1 MDMANR
7 MHRNKRRRRRMIG
20 PLLCAALTLCACHG
34 PEETHRKNRY
44 VATDGAEYLL
54 DVFMLAEWAGHIV
67 PQQTNMRIR
76 LALCEEAE
84 GESYFCDAKTQTDL
98 SDVFV
103 LETAD
108 NGSDDAP
115 EQVYFYPYGHA
126 SRPAGLPEIRY
137 TCERLLS
144 AEEPPAGEYVCDTY
158 PSGAAEIYKLWAYL
172 AESGKDGSPN
182 PRLVI
187 GSGDNF
193 GVSQSVSSSYDDYPT
208 IQMLNLMGMDV
219 DTFGNHSFDE
229 GLDHL
234 MSLMHAASFSFISAN
249 FINVPNNLERTAPY
263 KVFEV
268 PAVNP
273 GEKPLNVGVI
283 AALDSNAKKIISR
296 SALGTITIDN
306 YCPVIQGLEELYNQ
320 NVRAFIILAH
330 FTESAGVQE
339 FFNGLFSLDEAF
351 LAQLKRDPTALSA
364 AYPCRNKL
372 IITDDMLDSSST
384 VPKSEQAAALRLKIH
399 QEIYDSILMV
409 YGPATDE
416 PFLVGM
422 VPGEGQAPIC
432 SDPSSGDLFLTYHQ
446 DGCVTAS
453 DGEDISSMFI
463 NHSLFQSNKIRQEAF
478 EDDLTFLKYPSF
490 ELDEDG
496 LRDPTSDKHPL
507 WLMESLFKSRLA
519 TRATFRITKKEGHP
533 NALYHSAPQTASA
546 YRTELVHFKQ
556 IPVFGES
563 FYTENYTTEV
573 CDDLLSKEYASLVPN
588 ACWQYYSDYK
598 DYQDKKAQSAPSY
611 EACADDML
619 SQSDHVDEHMSVSEG
634 IRAFQKIWT
643 CLYEASSEFLC
654 GFGNYIIAQE
664 DKNNEIRQ
672 FSTFITNFVT
682 DTFLRMY
689 KINSREKIDLV
700 YFGSGTTRESNNFS
714 SIDKAFFNTVLPFSN
729 SVYLVPFGVHE
740 LVNALE
746 KSFNVG
752 IGGAFPSFAGMKLSY
767 SIDHLECLKPKENED
782 DPITYT
788 DKPIKYI
795 KELWLHD
802 LAEKTHQLIY
812 LHSSVKAGDCIL
824 GAYRAEDKTCVYGE
838 YTNIDFE
845 QGIVGIKS
853 EQDPLSE
860 DHAFANENRFE
871 LSGDSNGKA
880 WYCEVQSDDG
890 STHSEVSTGQVR
902 FDDKKTLKVAITN
915 YMYTGGDEFPDQTS
929 KLKVELSSVL
939 NKAFKAAFTPDED
952 SLCRIGRGEGGVY
965 ELSSEEI
972 LKTNLIKRI
981 YYIPPN
987 KGDVGQVNDDRYAKD
1002 YPDNIC
1008 VPTQDL
1014 LADRLVK
1021 TEIIPPNMCHYHKE

>member
-7 MHRNKRRRRRMIG
+7 MHRNKRRRRRMIV
-20 PLLCAALTLCACHG
+20 PLLCTAFALCACHG

-44 VATDGAEYLL
+44 AVTDGDEYLL

-67 PQQTNMRIR
+67 PQQTNMRVR
-76 LALCEEAE
+76 LSLCEKADGEA
-84 GESYFCDAKTQTDL
+84 YFCDAETKTDL

-103 LETAD
+103 LGKAD
-108 NGSDDAP
+108 KDGA
-115 EQVYFYPYGHA
+115 EQMYFYPYGHA
-126 SRPAGLPEIRY
+126 SRPAGLPNIGY
-137 TCERLLS
+137 TCERLS
-144 AEEPPAGEYVCDTY
+144 GVAKPPAGEYVCDTY
-158 PSGAAEIYKLWAYL
+158 PSGAAEIYKSWAYL

-219 DTFGNHSFDE
+219 DTFGNHAFDE

-234 MSLMHAASFSFISAN
+234 MSLMHAASFSFINAN

-339 FFNGLFSLDEAF
+339 FFNGIFSLDEAF

-364 AYPCRNKL
+364 AYPCRSHL

-422 VPGEGQAPIC
+422 VPGDGQAPIC

-507 WLMESLFKSRLA
+507 WLMEFLHKSRLA

-533 NALYHSAPQTASA
+533 NALYHSAPQNASA

-556 IPVFGES
+556 TPVFGKPFNQES
-563 FYTENYTTEV
+563 YTTAV
-573 CDDLLSKEYASLVPN
+573 CDDLLNKDYVSLVPD
-588 ACWQYYSDYK
+588 ACRLYYSDYK
-598 DYQDKKAQSAPSY
+598 AYLNKQVSSAPSY
-611 EACADDML
+611 EACVDDML
-619 SQSDHVDEHMSVSEG
+619 SGSEDVADDMSVSERLRG
-634 IRAFQKIWT
+634 FQEIWT
-643 CLYEASSEFLC
+643 CLYKIASESVC
-654 GFGNYIIAQE
+654 NFGDYTIAQE
-664 DKNNEIRQ
+664 DKKNEIRQ

-689 KINSREKIDLV
+689 KINAIEQIDLV

-714 SIDKAFFNTVLPFSN
+714 SIDKAFFETVLPFEN
-729 SVYLVPFGVHE
+729 SVYLVSFGVNE
-740 LVNALE
+740 LVEALE

-767 SIDHLECLKPKENED
+767 TRDVINNE
-782 DPITYT
+782 IR
-788 DKPIKYI
+788 YI

-802 LAEKTHQLIY
+802 IVKKTHQLIY
-812 LHSSVKAGDCIL
+812 LHSSVEDGDCIL
-824 GAYRAEDKTCVYGE
+824 GAYRAEDKKCVYGE
-838 YTNIDFE
+838 YKKIDFE
-845 QGIVGIKS
+845 QGVVDIDS
-853 EQDPLSE
+853 FQDPLWK
-860 DHAFANENRFE
+860 DHTFAQDSLFNK
-871 LSGDSNGKA
+871 LSS
-880 WYCEVQSDDG
+880 
-890 STHSEVSTGQVR
+890 VSTSFGQALYE
-902 FDDKKTLKVAITN
+902 KKTLKVAITN
-915 YMYTGGDEFPDQTS
+915 YMYIGGDEFPDQSS
-929 KLKVELSSVL
+929 KSKVELSSVL
-939 NKAFKAAFTPDED
+939 NEAFKAAFTPDEK
-952 SLCRIGRGEGGVY
+952 SLCRIGRGDGY
-965 ELSSEEI
+965 YDLSSEDI

-981 YYIPPN
+981 YYIPA
-987 KGDVGQVNDDRYAKD
+987 KKDDVGQVGNDGYAKD
-1002 YPDNIC
+1002 YLDNIC

-1014 LADRLVK
+1014 LAERLVK
-1021 TEIIPPNMCHYHKE
+1021 TDIVPEDMCHYHKESIP